1 MKIIFT
7 DILNQWA
14 NCWVEAILA
23 GILFMLA
30 VMQINRILSRQKP
43 SVILLFVDGVFL
55 YYLLYVT
62 LFMRSIG
69 FRREIELIPFINS
82 ELMNGDFHY
91 VIENVLLFVPFGILL
106 YKTLHAYGRK
116 CNMRT
121 ILIAAFLTSLS
132 VELLQYAFSCG
143 KSEADDIITN
153 VLGAVIG
160 YMIICKKSN

>member
-1 MKIIFT
+1 MKIIFA

-30 VMQINRILSRQKP
+30 VMQINRILNKQKP
-43 SVILLFVDGVFL
+43 SIILLFTDGVFL
-55 YYLLYVT
+55 YYLLHVT
-62 LFMRSIG
+62 LLSRPVG
-69 FRREIELIPFINS
+69 LRREVELLPFINS

-91 VIENVLLFVPFGILL
+91 VVENILLFIPFGILL

-116 CNMRT
+116 CSMRT
-121 ILIAAFLTSLS
+121 VLIAAFLASLS
-132 VELLQYAFSCG
+132 VELFQYVFSCG
-143 KSEADDIITN
+143 KSEADDVITN

-160 YMIICKKSN
+160 HMIICKKIN